1 MKIWIFLILLI
12 LSSYSFS
19 QIKIT
24 DVGDGWK
31 DKVEQALDTIQKY
44 DTVKYNTLITKCNT
58 IGYWNNSFATTE
70 PPNTILIPTKEM
82 NFGNIYNICAILI
95 HESCHLLLYGKN
107 IKNSNEELMAY
118 SYELD
123 FLLKVPNANLWLIEN
138 AKKNIQNYIEDCD

>member
-1 MKIWIFLILLI
+1 MRIWIFLIFLI

-44 DTVKYNTLITKCNT
+44 DTVKYNTLITKCST
-58 IGYWNNSFATTE
+58 IGYWNNTFATTE
-70 PPNTILIPTKEM
+70 PPSTILIPTKEM